1 METTDILGDVPLFRG
16 MTQAALELIAGC
28 GSTVRFHQTEILFGE
43 GDPAD
48 TFYVL
53 HHGSVTIETLVP
65 ERGMVT
71 IDTLGRGDVVGWSW
85 LFPPYRWHFE
95 ARARSLVRA
104 TAFDAACLR
113 AKCESDPA
121 FGYDLMARF
130 AQILIDRLRRTQLR
144 LHLPP

>member
-53 HHGSVTIETLVP
+53 HHGSVTIE
-65 ERGMVT
+65 
-71 IDTLGRGDVVGWSW
+71 TLGRGDVVGWSW

>member
-1 METTDILGDVPLFRG
+1 MDTALLRDVPLFRG

-28 GSTVRFHQTEILFGE
+28 GSNVRFHQTEILFGE

-53 HHGSVTIETLVP
+53 RHGSVTIETLVP

-113 AKCESDPA
+113 AKCQSDPA
-121 FGYDLMARF
+121 FGYDLMSRF
-130 AQILIDRLRRTQLR
+130 AQLLIDRLRQTQLR
-144 LHLPP
+144 LHLPS